1 MTEESAAE
9 KVATVA
15 PGTAPRSRRW
25 VGVATTLIALVLAFT
40 VGAVVMVV
48 SDPNVVSKFAY
59 FFSRP
64 GDALGAAWDKVVL
77 AFGALIRG
85 SLGSW
90 GAVTET
96 TAQATPLICAGLGVG
111 LAFRAGLFNI
121 GGQGQAIWGAIVGAW
136 IGFSLTGV
144 PMALHIPLALICAI
158 AFGAAWGGIA
168 GFLKA
173 RTGAHEVI
181 STIMLNHIAGGLL
194 GYFLITPLFQMPGR
208 TDPISPQVEWTAVLP
223 RLAGTRLHVG
233 FLLALLA
240 AFAVWWLLER
250 TTLGFQIR
258 AVGHNPHAAET
269 AGMSVGRV
277 TIVAMSLAGGLAG
290 LAGAQMVLAPTLLT
304 SYPPQLSSGIVGGVG
319 FDAITVA
326 LLGRSRPLGI
336 VGAGLLFGAMKA
348 GGLTMSAEAQTPSEL
363 TALIQALIVLFVAA
377 PKFVTWL
384 VPALRDR
391 RSARPASAPKSKKEV
406 SA

>member
-1 MTEESAAE
+1 MTEESVDE
-9 KVATVA
+9 KVVTAAPAATP
-15 PGTAPRSRRW
+15 PGRRW
-25 VGVATTLIALVLAFT
+25 VGVATTLIALVLAFV

-59 FFSRP
+59 FFDRP
-64 GDALGAAWDKVVL
+64 GDALGAAWNKITL

-90 GAVTET
+90 GAITET

-136 IGFSLTGV
+136 IGFSITGL
-144 PMALHIPLALICAI
+144 PMVLHIPLAIICAI
-158 AFGAAWGGIA
+158 IFGAVWGGIA

-181 STIMLNHIAGGLL
+181 STIMLNHIASGLL
-194 GYFLITPLFQMPGR
+194 GYLLITRMFQMPGR
-208 TDPISPQVEWTAVLP
+208 TDPISPQVEWSATLP
-223 RLAGTRLHVG
+223 RLADTRLHLG

-277 TIVAMSLAGGLAG
+277 TMISMAFAGGLAG

-304 SYPPQLSSGIVGGVG
+304 SLPPQLSAGIVGGVG

-336 VGAGLLFGAMKA
+336 VAAGLLFGAMKA

-363 TALIQALIVLFVAA
+363 TSLIQALIVLFVAA
-377 PKFVTWL
+377 PKFVSWL
-384 VPALRDR
+384 VPALRER
-391 RSARPASAPKSKKEV
+391 RPAKAVRSDKSKKEV